1 MAIEHADPGDVI
13 DIRPLGD
20 QLGSARTTTLVK
32 TDTLEIIRLVL
43 PAGKVID
50 EHTAPGVLTVQC
62 LEGQVRFGVEGQPR
76 ELSQGDLLYLK
87 PGQPHDVEAVEESS
101 LLLTLIPA

>member
-1 MAIEHADPGDVI
+1 MALEHAEPGDVI

-20 QLGSARTTTLVK
+20 QFESTKTTTLVK
-32 TDTLEIIRLVL
+32 SDTLEVIRLVL
-43 PAGKVID
+43 PAGKKID

-62 LEGQVRFGVEGQPR
+62 LEGRVRFGVDGEAR
-76 ELSQGDLLYLK
+76 ELRQGDLLYLK
-87 PGQPHDVEAVEESS
+87 PSQPHDVEATENSS